1 MLSFCDHLAKQRP
14 DEIAVR
20 DARAKLDW
28 AQLDWLLNR
37 IAHGLLDADLG
48 PERRLAV
55 FAHNSIETGAVHVA
69 GLLAGAT
76 WSAPTSCASSRQT
89 SSLTCAATS
98 SRITSSRE
106 KLRFS
111 RPRNGTPWG
120 RSTDALARIIHEL
133 FRKLGFQCE

>member
-48 PERRLAV
+48 PDRRLAV

-76 WSAPTSCASSRQT
+76 WSAPTSCASSRST
-89 SSLTCAATS
+89 RRSTRRRICPRCVWSSIPAPS
-98 SRITSSRE
+98 SR
-106 KLRFS
+106 
-111 RPRNGTPWG
+111 
-120 RSTDALARIIHEL
+120 ARRRL
-133 FRKLGFQCE
+133 YRRA